1 VWGANPKCGAGLGGD
16 CFFLG
21 PFVWECLDPDSWDI
35 KTSLFISLCILGD
48 HPKQQKIPR
57 ESCGWEGGGDLAVFR
72 CYRCPNGSC
81 DFPIFPCKDFL
92 IGQIRK
98 KKLFFFT
105 HVEVPILVCSPLV
118 RNAPQATAL
127 VWPSLRKTHSSGN
140 LTYNFIA
147 HICDL
152 MRHSRLVRLTSKV
165 YELLPLWGQVSRY
178 LVWGRPTGHK
188 IVCMFRVFGYP
199 IHAIIAHA
207 IGLEEIPLRNFHLF
221 SSPVMAKR
229 NPKIKRKKNAH
240 WYNFHV
246 CMYTLS
252 FFRV

>member
-1 VWGANPKCGAGLGGD
+1 MWLG
-16 CFFLG
+16 
-21 PFVWECLDPDSWDI
+21 
-35 KTSLFISLCILGD
+35 
-48 HPKQQKIPR
+48 
-57 ESCGWEGGGDLAVFR
+57 GGGDPAVFR

-92 IGQIRK
+92 IGRIRK
-98 KKLFFFT
+98 KKLFCT

-140 LTYNFIA
+140 LTYNCIA

-207 IGLEEIPLRNFHLF
+207 IGLEEIPLRNFSLIF
-221 SSPVMAKR
+221 ISSHGQKE
-229 NPKIKRKKNAH
+229 PKNKKEKKCSL
-240 WYNFHV
+240 V
-246 CMYTLS
+246 QLPCMYVFS
-252 FFRV
+252 FIL